1 MLATLLGSSSVGFT
15 PPGLLAGLVDQK
27 RREVEKLYRLPD
39 SREDGPWGL
48 RLRYPASEGSY
59 KLGRSIGWRR
69 DSLAVFAD
77 LKRASP
83 GSALG
88 LTESID
94 PQMDVMDAVQKVSV
108 VCGVALWRR
117 TVAWC
122 WRRGVCDRPLAP
134 ASPHAV
140 ACRLPLPAQVMSRKL
155 DGALVCT
162 DLASYGGSGRD
173 LVSATQFLEAS
184 DTRTRTCTCTHIYA
198 CACVCMRRGALSSVG
213 VQPRVWS
220 VRSVVHCP
228 VSSASPTGRRLGGG
242 PGAADHRQGPDD
254 RPDPDRAGH
263 LAGCGR
269 SATRGLRRRRRAA
282 RANPQPSL
290 TPYP

>member
-59 KLGRSIGWRR
+59 KLARSIGWRR
-69 DSLAVFAD
+69 DTLAVLAD

-88 LTESID
+88 VTESVD

-108 VCGVALWRR
+108 VCGAAVCGAALWRR
-117 TVAWC
+117 TVVWC
-122 WRRGVCDRPLAP
+122 WRRGVCGRPLVP

-140 ACRLPLPAQVMSRKL
+140 ASRLPSPAQVMSRKL

-184 DTRTRTCTCTHIYA
+184 DTRTCACTCTQMYT
-198 CACVCMRRGALSSVG
+198 CVCEGGGASHWASACGLVG
-213 VQPRVWS
+213 RAE
-220 VRSVVHCP
+220 RAERCP
-228 VSSASPTGRRLGGG
+228 LSSASPAGRRLGGG
-242 PGAADHRQGPDD
+242 PGAAHRRQGPDD

-263 LAGCGR
+263 LTGC
-269 SATRGLRRRRRAA
+269 RRRAA
-282 RANPQPSL
+282 RGIRRRR
-290 TPYP
+290 